1 MEGPKALPEGGLTN
15 ELMAGV
21 VASAVS
27 GWLAISILMRYV
39 SRHSYGIFAFYR
51 VVLGIAVLA
60 LIYFRGQ

>member
-1 MEGPKALPEGGLTN
+1 
-15 ELMAGV
+15 MAGV

-51 VVLGIAVLA
+51 VVLGLAVLA
-60 LIYFRGQ
+60 VIYARG